1 MESAPVREGEVI
13 AGKFRIGRKL
23 GAGGMGVVVAATH
36 LELDVPVAL
45 KFLLRH
51 DELFVERILREARA
65 AARLSGEHV
74 TRVLDVGRLPSGA
87 PYVVMEYLEGETIG
101 EHTVRAGRPPIAEA
115 VDWMVQACA
124 GLAEA
129 HAAGI
134 VHRDIKPAN
143 LFLVRRADGTAHV
156 KILDFGV
163 AKVVETEDAG
173 LTTPGSVVG
182 SPSYASP
189 EQLVRPGAVDHRADI
204 WALGV
209 TLYTLLAGELP
220 FSGETIAAKYMRIL
234 AETPVRVDTLA
245 PDVPA
250 ALADAV
256 ERCLAKEP
264 DDRFPDVA
272 SLAAALA
279 PFGAAATRVAAS
291 RLGGAVAPAR
301 VKGRG
306 RAVSPDDPTVVDTTV
321 AVDEG
326 VLAPRARLPRLGLA
340 LAGATVVAAVGG
352 AAVWYARVPAS
363 SAPAASVAAP
373 STPPG
378 APQSPAMEPP
388 VQAAATAGTISTAAT
403 ASASSPPP
411 GRAVTPT
418 RGSSPRGRDPR
429 SYR

>member
-1 MESAPVREGEVI
+1 MHSAPVREGEVI
-13 AGKFRIGRKL
+13 AGKFRIGRQL

-36 LELDVPVAL
+36 LELDAPVAL
-45 KFLLRH
+45 KFLLQH
-51 DELFVERILREARA
+51 DELYVERFLREARA

-101 EHTVRAGRPPIAEA
+101 EHVTRAGRIAIADA
-115 VDWMVQACA
+115 VDWVVQTCA

-143 LFLVRRADGTAHV
+143 LFLVRRADGTARV

-163 AKVVETEDAG
+163 AKVVEAVDAG

-209 TLYTLLAGELP
+209 TLYALLAGELP

-245 PDVPA
+245 PSVPT
-250 ALADAV
+250 ALADVV

-264 DDRFPDVA
+264 AERFPDVA
-272 SLAAALA
+272 VLAAALA
-279 PFGAAATRVAAS
+279 PFGTPATQRVAAH
-291 RLGGAVAPAR
+291 LGGSVVLASRPAPR
-301 VKGRG
+301 VG
-306 RAVSPDDPTVVDTTV
+306 VSATDPTVVDATV
-321 AVDEG
+321 VEEPTA
-326 VLAPRARLPRLGLA
+326 LAPVPRPARRGLA
-340 LAGATVVAAVGG
+340 LAGITVVVAGLGGGALWLARAVTSRAAAV
-352 AAVWYARVPAS
+352 APPAS
-363 SAPAASVAAP
+363 SAPAEALPPVASDSPLAPPPPTAP
-373 STPPG
+373 S
-378 APQSPAMEPP
+378 APT
-388 VQAAATAGTISTAAT
+388 AT
-403 ASASSPPP
+403 P
-411 GRAVTPT
+411 GRPVAPS
-418 RGSSPRGRDPR
+418 RPPSARGRDPR